1 MNLKDQTRA
10 KGILER
16 MQETGRIPGSVLIFG
31 PSGVGKTVA
40 SLDLAK
46 GILCNRS
53 VPWGCGECISCKH
66 MDHVISLILGD
77 DWEEISVYSEEGG
90 RKTFLYLMGDHPDFI
105 FLPPHGASIRIDQI
119 RAVREFSYTK
129 PALSRGKVVVIDR
142 ADLMTRESANALLK
156 VLEEPPAK
164 THFLLTAES
173 PGNLPPT
180 ILSRTHQVEFV
191 PLDRET
197 FGELTG
203 SPDLYELSGG
213 SVTKA
218 KILRE
223 RTDLISMVEDFLSL
237 EPLRVYQ
244 TAKKVDDMDT
254 AGKDLFFQL
263 LEDRVYG
270 MFREGRI
277 GYDDLDAIMRRIL
290 EIREGIPRGLRVDL
304 ALFSIYALME
314 V

>member
-1 MNLKDQTRA
+1 MDLKDQTRA

-16 MQETGRIPGSVLIFG
+16 MQEAGRIPGAVLIFG

-40 SLDLAK
+40 SLNLAR

-53 VPWGCGECISCKH
+53 VPWGCGECTSCKH
-66 MDHVISLILGD
+66 MDHITGLILSE
-77 DWEEISVYSEEGG
+77 DWDEISVYSEEGG
-90 RKTFLYLMGDHPDFI
+90 KKTFLYLMGDHPDFV
-105 FLPPHGASIRIDQI
+105 FVPPHGASVKIDQI

-129 PALSRGKVVVIDR
+129 PALSGRKAVVIDR

-156 VLEEPPAK
+156 VLEEPPAQ
-164 THFLLTAES
+164 THFILTAES
-173 PGNLPPT
+173 PASLPPT
-180 ILSRTHQVEFV
+180 VLSRTHQVEFT

-197 FGELTG
+197 FTEITG
-203 SPDLYELSGG
+203 SPELYELSGG

-218 KILRE
+218 RILRE
-223 RTDLISMVEDFLSL
+223 RADLINMVEDFLSL
-237 EPLRVYQ
+237 EPLKVYQ
-244 TAKKVDDMDT
+244 TAKRVEDMDT

-290 EIREGIPRGLRVDL
+290 EIREGIPKGLRIDL